1 MHENKDLDYDIIICG
16 GGLAGLSLTYRALK
30 TKVWSKERILII
42 EQDRKEENDRL
53 WSFWENG
60 ESLFEQIV
68 HRQWTDL
75 KFFSNAGKLI
85 DIDHAPYAYK
95 MIRSSDFYRTT
106 KEFLKS
112 FPNVHFLNEKITEVL
127 GFESSCE
134 ITTET
139 KFLKCKF
146 AFSSIYQQ
154 PKLSAGQQYFLQHFK
169 GVKIRSEELNLEL
182 STAWLM
188 DFRTDQA
195 HGATF
200 FYTLP
205 MSNNEIFVEYTFFSK
220 KVLSES
226 DYDAGIHEYIKSVLK
241 LQQYEILESEMGA
254 IPMTNYHFQRRNGN
268 LIYIGTAGGDTRA
281 STGYTFTNLQKTIT
295 NILSQYKTS
304 GSPLNFKEHHGLLTA
319 LYDGTL
325 LQVMDANNYPPHQ
338 IFTDLFEHT
347 DGRSIFKFLDAE
359 SSLFTDVKIMKSLRT
374 WPFLKAFAKELWL
387 RCR

>member
-16 GGLAGLSLTYRALK
+16 GGLAGLSLSYIALK
-30 TKVWSKERILII
+30 TSIWTSERILII

-53 WSFWENG
+53 WSFWESG
-60 ESLFEQIV
+60 RSIFEHIV
-68 HRQWTDL
+68 YRQWTNL

-85 DIDHAPYAYK
+85 DIDHAPYVYK

-106 KEFLKS
+106 KEFLKTC
-112 FPNVHFLNEKITEVL
+112 PNVHFLNEKITKVV
-127 GFESSCE
+127 GFDDSCE
-134 ITTET
+134 VTTESH
-139 KFLKCKF
+139 FLRCKY
-146 AFSSIYQQ
+146 AFSSIYQK
-154 PKLSAGQQYFLQHFK
+154 PELYPGQQYFLQHFK
-169 GVKIRSEELNLEL
+169 GVKIRSEELRFDL

-188 DFRTDQA
+188 DFRTEQE

-205 MSNNEIFVEYTFFSK
+205 MSHNEIFVEYTFFSK

-254 IPMTNYHFQRRNGN
+254 IPMTNYHFQRRSGN
-268 LIYIGTAGGDTRA
+268 LIFIGTAGGDTRA

-295 NILSQYKTS
+295 NILSAYKAS
-304 GSPLNFKEHHGLLTA
+304 GSPVNFKEHHGILTS

-325 LQVMDANNYPPHQ
+325 LQVMDASSYPPHQ

-347 DGRSIFKFLDAE
+347 DGKSIFKFLDAE
-359 SSLFTDVKIMKSLRT
+359 SSIFTDFKIMKSLRT

-387 RCR
+387 RCK